1 MKKFLSV
8 LILIAALIV
17 GGCDVE
23 SFSVNAGDG
32 EIHVEGKNCNG
43 SNGTAALDENDNL
56 LFGEAKIESG
66 KIEIQVGGKTHTF
79 DKSGEISVDVP
90 VGSREIVF
98 TGLDNF
104 TGEITLKSV
113 PKI

>member
-8 LILIAALIV
+8 MILIAALIV
-17 GGCDVE
+17 GGCESE
-23 SFSVNAGDG
+23 SFSVSVVNG
-32 EIHVEGKNCNG
+32 EIQVEGKTCNG
-43 SNGTAALDENDNL
+43 SNGTAELDENDNA
-56 LFGEAKIESG
+56 FIGEAKIDSG
-66 KIEIQVGGKTHTF
+66 KIEIKVGSKTHTF
-79 DKSGEISVDVP
+79 DKSGEISFDVP

-104 TGEITLKSV
+104 TGEIKLKSV

>member
-8 LILIAALIV
+8 LILLTALLV

-56 LFGEAKIESG
+56 LFGKAKIDSG
-66 KIEIQVGGKTHTF
+66 QIEIKVGGKTYTF
-79 DKSGEISVDVP
+79 DKSGEISLDVP

-98 TGLDNF
+98 TGLENF

>member
-1 MKKFLSV
+1 MKKFFSMM
-8 LILIAALIV
+8 ILIAALIV

-43 SNGTAALDENDNL
+43 SNGTAALDENDNV
-56 LFGEAKIESG
+56 FIGEAKIESG
-66 KIEIQVGGKTHTF
+66 KIEIKVGNKTHIF
-79 DKSGEISVDVP
+79 DKSGEISFDVP
-90 VGSREIVF
+90 AGSREIVF

-104 TGEITLKSV
+104 TGEIKLKSV

>member
-1 MKKFLSV
+1 MYRRDFLKF
-8 LILIAALIV
+8 AALIV

-23 SFSVNAGDG
+23 SFSVNADAG

-43 SNGTAALDENDNL
+43 SNGTAELDENDNV
-56 LFGEAKIESG
+56 LFGDAKIESG
-66 KIEIQVGGKTHTF
+66 KIEIKIGDKIHTF
-79 DKSGEISVDVP
+79 DKSGEISFDVP

>member
-8 LILIAALIV
+8 MILIAAIFV
-17 GGCDVE
+17 GGCNVE
-23 SFSVNAGDG
+23 SFSVTTDNG

-56 LFGEAKIESG
+56 LFGEAKIDG
-66 KIEIQVGGKTHTF
+66 GQIEIKVGDKTYTF
-79 DKSGEISVDVP
+79 DKSGEISLDVP

-98 TGLDNF
+98 TGFDNF
-104 TGEITLKSV
+104 TGEVTLKSV